1 MTFTVLECAED
12 WTDAPHTLVNVRS
25 YSYLFLNLSSIVLTL
40 VVLMFILQRTH
51 TSVLQAMMRIIPFL
65 TFGDEENMR
74 TLVNHFLPYLDFEK

>member
-1 MTFTVLECAED
+1 MNDFYSAGMYWRLKWRATYTYELEIVQLPVLEFTFNRLD
-12 WTDAPHTLVNVRS
+12 IGR
-25 YSYLFLNLSSIVLTL
+25 LN
-40 VVLMFILQRTH
+40 LQRTH

>member
-1 MTFTVLECAED
+1 MTFTVPECTED
-12 WTDAPHTLVNVRS
+12 WNDALHTLVNVRS
-25 YSYLFLNLSSIVLTL
+25 YSYLFYNLPSIVLTL
-40 VVLMFILQRTH
+40 VVLMFNLQRTH